1 MDEVGSI
8 IENAAKTSL
17 DCMQKIAEKVA
28 VEAEVERPSAD
39 AAGQFA
45 YVNSATTPNQVKE
58 YAKVRRE
65 STAALGRL
73 RKEPL
78 LARVDF
84 EDEDG
89 KPDAIFIAPVAAPA
103 GLGGPRVAS
112 LNSPVGSIAS
122 KTPGSEYTLKI
133 GGREHDVLITAVTKL
148 YPEKRAKEWDSIN
161 SLISLPDNNNR
172 TIPSLVR
179 FLKGGV
185 SKLMPLEE
193 QVDVLALILAEEEEE
208 DLVISGI
215 VRPEVDGVALRQQ
228 RIVDE
233 YQDEI
238 FRMPIN
244 RRLFLSGP
252 PGTGKTT
259 TLIRRLGQKV
269 DLSEDVLSE
278 TERAAIQ
285 RAGDLADHP
294 RSWMLFSPT
303 ELLKQ
308 YVKENFAREG
318 VPASE
323 ENIKTWSQYREEVA
337 RDYLGLLNTTN
348 RKGLF
353 VLAKESQDYLA
364 ERCGS
369 SEDANWYDAFE
380 EFFWTAVGND
390 LTSEADA
397 LARSSDPE
405 VSKIG
410 ARVASAIAAQRRG
423 TDASIIIELA
433 RVREELSQTLS
444 GLQTEFGK
452 ISNALLNTIL
462 VSDRDFL
469 DKFGNISSDFS
480 RGQQAEQEEEDADEV
495 FDADDDEEALAP
507 TSQTRQAAYVRYAKL
522 LRTLANARSNGKRP
536 GLKTYSG
543 KLSAWLGEERLPS
556 DDQMKQLAQISRS
569 QRRIRKF
576 LRPDRLIMRSIIPKF
591 RNFRS
596 EDAFSSE
603 WYAQVPPTNSVIS
616 WQELDVLML
625 ATMRIGA
632 EVGTS
637 LARAPGIAP
646 PGRGILA
653 SIRELYRNQILVDE
667 VTDFSLIQLAL
678 MHQLAHPS
686 LHSFFVCGDFNQ
698 RLTEWGIT
706 SDEDFDW
713 ISKSFERRSV
723 SISYRQTK
731 KLVELASA
739 VTGLDGS
746 SQQVSL
752 PDFNDIEGIA
762 PVWGKGLASVEAKA
776 DWLRKRIGEIEAR
789 ENKLPSIAVLVNSE
803 GDIEPLAT
811 ELSKLLNDINYSAE
825 ACKDGKSI
833 GSEKTIRIFDIQH
846 IKGLEFQAAFI
857 LDMDA
862 LIQKKPT
869 LFNKYLYVGA
879 TRAATY
885 FGLTFA
891 GGVPEAMARI
901 SEHFADDWK
910 G

>member
-1 MDEVGSI
+1 
-8 IENAAKTSL
+8 
-17 DCMQKIAEKVA
+17 MQKIAGK
-28 VEAEVERPSAD
+28 VEAEPEASIPEAG
-39 AAGQFA
+39 GQFA
-45 YVNSATTPNQVKE
+45 VVHAFNTPNQVKE

-65 STAALGRL
+65 TTASLERL
-73 RKEPL
+73 RKEPI

-89 KPDAIFIAPVAAPA
+89 KRDAIFIAPVAPPA

-122 KTPGSEYTLKI
+122 KKPGAEYTLKVD
-133 GGREHDVLITAVTKL
+133 GREHDVLITAVTKL
-148 YPEKRAKEWDSIN
+148 YPEKHAKEWDSIN
-161 SLISLPDNNNR
+161 SQIILRDDTR
-172 TIPSLVR
+172 TIPSLLR
-179 FLKGGV
+179 YLKSGTSG
-185 SKLMPLEE
+185 PQPAEE
-193 QVDVLALILAEEEEE
+193 QEDILARILATAEQ
-208 DLVISGI
+208 DSLVISGI
-215 VRPEVDGVALRQQ
+215 VRPEVDGVTLRQQ

-285 RAGDLADHP
+285 RVGDLADHP

-323 ENIKTWSQYREEVA
+323 ENIKTWSQYRIEVA

-353 VLAKESQDYLA
+353 VLAKEKPDYLA
-364 ERCGS
+364 DRCGS
-369 SEDANWYDAFE
+369 SEDAAWYDAFLSY
-380 EFFWTAVGND
+380 FWDALGAD
-390 LTSEADA
+390 LASEADA
-397 LARSSDPE
+397 LARSPDSSVAPVGTK
-405 VSKIG
+405 VSGILTTQRSG
-410 ARVASAIAAQRRG
+410 LDARVIV
-423 TDASIIIELA
+423 D
-433 RVREELSQTLS
+433 LSRIRDDLDQTVS
-444 GLQTEFGK
+444 SLQKSFAK
-452 ISNALLNTIL
+452 VSDALLRSIL
-462 VSDRDFL
+462 LSDEHFL
-469 DKFGNISSDFS
+469 DKFGKVSADLR
-480 RGQQAEQEEEDADEV
+480 RGQQDEPEDEDTDEI
-495 FDADDDEEALAP
+495 FDGDEDEEPSHP
-507 TSQTRQAAYVRYAKL
+507 TSQTVQAAYARYAQL
-522 LRTLANARSNGKRP
+522 LRTLANARSNGKKP
-536 GLKTYSG
+536 GPKSYAG
-543 KLSAWLGEERLPS
+543 KLAAWLGDERLPN
-556 DDQMKQLAQISRS
+556 DEQMKQLAQIARS
-569 QRRIRKF
+569 QRRLRKF
-576 LRPDRLIMRSIIPKF
+576 MRPDRLIMRSIITKF
-591 RNFRS
+591 RSFRA
-596 EDAFSSE
+596 EEASSRA
-603 WYAQVPPTNSVIS
+603 WYTQAPSSASVIS

-625 ATMRIGA
+625 ATMRVGA
-632 EVGTS
+632 EVS
-637 LARAPGIAP
+637 SNVARIPDAEP
-646 PGRGILA
+646 PSRGILA
-653 SIRELYRNQILVDE
+653 DIKTLYRNQILVDE

-678 MHQLAHPS
+678 MHELTHPN

-706 SDEDFDW
+706 SDRDFDW

-723 SISYRQTK
+723 SISYRQTR

-739 VTGLDGS
+739 VTALDGAN
-746 SQQVSL
+746 QEVSL
-752 PDFNDIEGIA
+752 PDFNDIDGIA
-762 PVWGKGLASVEAKA
+762 PVWGEGLSTVEGKA
-776 DWLRKRIGEIEAR
+776 RWLRARIGEIEAR
-789 ENKLPSIAVLVNSE
+789 DNRLPSIAVLVNSE
-803 GDIEPLAT
+803 EDVEPLAL
-811 ELSKLLNDINYSAE
+811 ELNKMLHDINYRAE

-833 GSEKTIRIFDIQH
+833 GSEKTIRVFDIQH
-846 IKGLEFQAAFI
+846 IKGLEFQAAFFM
-857 LDMDA
+857 DMDS

-885 FGLTFA
+885 FGLTFT
-891 GGVPEAMARI
+891 GEVPLEMIPI
-901 SEHFADDWK
+901 SEHFLDSWE

>member
-1 MDEVGSI
+1 MEESKPI
-8 IENAAKTSL
+8 IENAARTSL
-17 DCMQKIAEKVA
+17 DCMEKIAGK
-28 VEAEVERPSAD
+28 VEAEAEVPTLE

-45 YVNSATTPNQVKE
+45 TVNSFTTPNQVKE
-58 YAKVRRE
+58 YAKVRSE
-65 STAALGRL
+65 TTASLGRL

-89 KPDAIFIAPVAAPA
+89 KPDAIFIAPVAPPA

-122 KTPGSEYTLKI
+122 KKPGAGYTVKI

-148 YPEKRAKEWDSIN
+148 YPEKRAKEWDSVN
-161 SLISLPDNNNR
+161 SQISLRGDTR
-172 TIPSLVR
+172 TIPSLLR
-179 FLKGGV
+179 YLKSGTSG
-185 SKLMPLEE
+185 PQPADE
-193 QVDVLALILAEEEEE
+193 QEDILARILATAEQGS
-208 DLVISGI
+208 LVIPGI
-215 VRPEVDGVALRQQ
+215 VRPELDGVTLRQQ

-269 DLSEDVLSE
+269 DLSEDVLTD

-285 RAGDLADHP
+285 RVGDLSDHP

-323 ENIKTWSQYREEVA
+323 ENIKTWSQYRVEVA

-353 VLAKESQDYLA
+353 VLAEERPDYLA
-364 ERCGS
+364 DRCGS
-369 SEDANWYDAFE
+369 SEDAAWYDAFLAH
-380 EFFWTAVGND
+380 FWGAVSAD
-390 LTSEADA
+390 FASEAEA
-397 LARSSDPE
+397 LARSPDPK
-405 VSKIG
+405 VAMVG
-410 ARVASAIAAQRRG
+410 ARVVSVLSTHRG
-423 TDASIIIELA
+423 GLDG
-433 RVREELSQTLS
+433 RVIVDLGRLS
-444 GLQTEFGK
+444 GEIKETVSSLQVAFAKVSDELLNRILYADVEFLSKFGK
-452 ISNALLNTIL
+452 
-462 VSDRDFL
+462 VSADLRRA
-469 DKFGNISSDFS
+469 S
-480 RGQQAEQEEEDADEV
+480 QEETDDEDADEI
-495 FDADDDEEALAP
+495 FDGDEDEELSHSS
-507 TSQTRQAAYVRYAKL
+507 SQPIRVAYARYAQL
-522 LRTLANARSNGKRP
+522 LRTLANARSNGKKP
-536 GLKTYSG
+536 GPNSYAG
-543 KLSAWLGEERLPS
+543 KLGAWLADGRLPN
-556 DDQMKQLAQISRS
+556 DEQMKQLAQIARS
-569 QRRIRKF
+569 QRRLRKF

-591 RNFRS
+591 RNFRAD
-596 EDAFSSE
+596 EASSRD
-603 WYAQVPPTNSVIS
+603 WYTQAPPSASLIA

-632 EVGTS
+632 EVS
-637 LARAPGIAP
+637 SNLARVSDSEP
-646 PGRGILA
+646 PSRGILA
-653 SIRELYRNQILVDE
+653 DIRTLYRNQILVDE
-667 VTDFSLIQLAL
+667 VSDFSLIQLAL
-678 MHQLAHPS
+678 MHELAHPS
-686 LHSFFVCGDFNQ
+686 LQSFFVCGDFNQ

-706 SDEDFDW
+706 SDRDFDW

-723 SISYRQTK
+723 SISYRQTR

-739 VTGLDGS
+739 VTALDGAT
-746 SQQVSL
+746 QEVTL
-752 PDFNDIEGIA
+752 PDFNDIDGVA
-762 PVWGKGLASVEAKA
+762 PVWGEELNTIEVKA
-776 DWLRKRIGEIEAR
+776 RWLRTRIGEIEAR
-789 ENKLPSIAVLVNSE
+789 DNRLPSIAVLVNSE
-803 GDIEPLAT
+803 EDVEPLAL
-811 ELSKLLNDINYSAE
+811 ELNKMLRDINYSAE

-833 GSEKTIRIFDIQH
+833 GSEKTIRVFDIQH
-846 IKGLEFQAAFI
+846 IKGLEFQAAFFM
-857 LDMDA
+857 DMDS

-869 LFNKYLYVGA
+869 LFSKYLYVGA

-885 FGLTFA
+885 FGLSFT
-891 GGVPEAMARI
+891 GRVPPEMASI
-901 SEHFADDWK
+901 SGHFKDTWE

>member
-1 MDEVGSI
+1 MEESRPI
-8 IENAAKTSL
+8 IENAARTSL
-17 DCMQKIAEKVA
+17 DCMQKIASK
-28 VEAEVERPSAD
+28 VEAEAEASIPEAV
-39 AAGQFA
+39 GQFA
-45 YVNSATTPNQVKE
+45 VVNSFTTPNQVEE

-65 STAALGRL
+65 TTASLGRL

-89 KPDAIFIAPVAAPA
+89 KPDAIFIAPVAPPA
-103 GLGGPRVAS
+103 GLGRPRVAS

-122 KTPGSEYTLKI
+122 KKPGAEYTLKI

-148 YPEKRAKEWDSIN
+148 YPEKHAKEWDSIN
-161 SLISLPDNNNR
+161 SQIILRDDTR
-172 TIPSLVR
+172 TIPSLLR
-179 FLKGGV
+179 YLKSSTSGTQ
-185 SKLMPLEE
+185 PAQE
-193 QVDVLALILAEEEEE
+193 QEDILARILATAEQ
-208 DLVISGI
+208 DSLIISGI
-215 VRPEVDGVALRQQ
+215 VRPEVDGVMLRQQ

-285 RAGDLADHP
+285 RVGDLADHP

-323 ENIKTWSQYREEVA
+323 ENIKTWSQYRIEVA

-353 VLAKESQDYLA
+353 VLAKEKPDYLA
-364 ERCGS
+364 DRCGS
-369 SEDANWYDAFE
+369 SEDAAWYDAFLSY
-380 EFFWTAVGND
+380 FWDALGAD
-390 LTSEADA
+390 LASETDA
-397 LARSSDPE
+397 LARSPDSSVAPVGTK
-405 VSKIG
+405 VSGILTTQRSG
-410 ARVASAIAAQRRG
+410 LDARVIVDLSRIRDDLDQTVSSLQKSFAKVS
-423 TDASIIIELA
+423 DALLRSIL
-433 RVREELSQTLS
+433 LSDEHFL
-444 GLQTEFGK
+444 EKFGK
-452 ISNALLNTIL
+452 
-462 VSDRDFL
+462 VSADLR
-469 DKFGNISSDFS
+469 
-480 RGQQAEQEEEDADEV
+480 RGQQEEPEDEDTDEI
-495 FDADDDEEALAP
+495 FDGDEDEEPSHP
-507 TSQTRQAAYVRYAKL
+507 TSQTVQAAYARYAQL
-522 LRTLANARSNGKRP
+522 LRTLANARSNGKKP
-536 GLKTYSG
+536 GAKSYAG
-543 KLSAWLGEERLPS
+543 KLAAWLGDERLPN
-556 DDQMKQLAQISRS
+556 DEQMKQLAQIARS
-569 QRRIRKF
+569 QRRLRKF
-576 LRPDRLIMRSIIPKF
+576 MRPDRLIMRSIITKF
-591 RNFRS
+591 RSFRA
-596 EDAFSSE
+596 EEASSRA
-603 WYAQVPPTNSVIS
+603 WYTQAPSSASVIS

-632 EVGTS
+632 EVS
-637 LARAPGIAP
+637 SNLARIPDAEP
-646 PGRGILA
+646 PSRGILA
-653 SIRELYRNQILVDE
+653 DIKTLYRHQILVDE

-678 MHQLAHPS
+678 MHELAHPN

-706 SDEDFDW
+706 SDRDFDW

-723 SISYRQTK
+723 SISYRQTR

-739 VTGLDGS
+739 VTALDGAN
-746 SQQVSL
+746 QEVSL
-752 PDFNDIEGIA
+752 PDFNDIDGIA
-762 PVWGKGLASVEAKA
+762 PVWGEGLSTVEGKA
-776 DWLRKRIGEIEAR
+776 RWLRARIGEIEAR
-789 ENKLPSIAVLVNSE
+789 DNRLPSIAVLVNSE
-803 GDIEPLAT
+803 EDVEPLAL
-811 ELSKLLNDINYSAE
+811 ELNKMLHEINYSAE

-833 GSEKTIRIFDIQH
+833 GSEKTIRVFDIQH
-846 IKGLEFQAAFI
+846 IKGLEFQAAFFM
-857 LDMDA
+857 DMDS

-885 FGLTFA
+885 FGLTFT
-891 GGVPEAMARI
+891 GEAPLEMIPI
-901 SEHFADDWK
+901 SEHFLDSWEA
-910 G
+910 

>member
-1 MDEVGSI
+1 MR
-8 IENAAKTSL
+8 
-17 DCMQKIAEKVA
+17 KIAGK
-28 VEAEVERPSAD
+28 VEAEAD
-39 AAGQFA
+39 APIPEAVGQFA
-45 YVNSATTPNQVKE
+45 AVNSFTTPNQVDE

-65 STAALGRL
+65 TAVSLGRL

-89 KPDAIFIAPVAAPA
+89 KPDAIFIAPVAPPA

-122 KTPGSEYTLKI
+122 KKPGAEYTLKI

-148 YPEKRAKEWDSIN
+148 YPEKHAKEWDSIN
-161 SLISLPDNNNR
+161 SQIILRDDTR
-172 TIPSLVR
+172 TIPSLLR
-179 FLKGGV
+179 YLKSSTSGTQ
-185 SKLMPLEE
+185 PAQE
-193 QVDVLALILAEEEEE
+193 QEDILARILATAEQ
-208 DLVISGI
+208 DSLVISGI
-215 VRPEVDGVALRQQ
+215 VRPEVDGVTLRQQ

-285 RAGDLADHP
+285 RVGDLADHP

-323 ENIKTWSQYREEVA
+323 ENIKTWSQYRVEVA
-337 RDYLGLLNTTN
+337 CDYLGLLNTTN

-353 VLAKESQDYLA
+353 VLAKEKPDYLA
-364 ERCGS
+364 DRCGS
-369 SEDANWYDAFE
+369 SEDAAWYDAFLSY
-380 EFFWTAVGND
+380 FWDALGAD
-390 LTSEADA
+390 LASDADA
-397 LARSSDPE
+397 LARSPDSPVALVGTK
-405 VSKIG
+405 VSGILTTQRSG
-410 ARVASAIAAQRRG
+410 LDARVIV
-423 TDASIIIELA
+423 D
-433 RVREELSQTLS
+433 LSRIRDDLDQTVS
-444 GLQTEFGK
+444 SLQKAFAK
-452 ISNALLNTIL
+452 VSDALLRSIL
-462 VSDRDFL
+462 LSDEHFL
-469 DKFGNISSDFS
+469 DKFGKVSADLR
-480 RGQQAEQEEEDADEV
+480 RGQQEEPEDEDTDEI
-495 FDADDDEEALAP
+495 FDGDEDEEPSHP
-507 TSQTRQAAYVRYAKL
+507 TSQTVQAAYARYAQL
-522 LRTLANARSNGKRP
+522 LRTLANARSNGKKP
-536 GLKTYSG
+536 GPKSYAG
-543 KLSAWLGEERLPS
+543 KLAAWLGDERLPN
-556 DDQMKQLAQISRS
+556 DEQMKQLAQIARS
-569 QRRIRKF
+569 QRRLRKF
-576 LRPDRLIMRSIIPKF
+576 MRPDRLIMRSIITKF
-591 RNFRS
+591 RSFRAG
-596 EDAFSSE
+596 EASSSA
-603 WYAQVPPTNSVIS
+603 WYTQALSSASVIS

-632 EVGTS
+632 EVS
-637 LARAPGIAP
+637 SNLARIPDAEP
-646 PGRGILA
+646 PSRGILA
-653 SIRELYRNQILVDE
+653 DIKTLYRNQILVDE

-678 MHQLAHPS
+678 MHELAHPN

-706 SDEDFDW
+706 SDRDFDW

-723 SISYRQTK
+723 TISYRQTR

-739 VTGLDGS
+739 VAALDGA
-746 SQQVSL
+746 SQEVTL
-752 PDFNDIEGIA
+752 PDFNDIDGIA
-762 PVWGKGLASVEAKA
+762 PVWGEGLSTIEGKA
-776 DWLRKRIGEIEAR
+776 RWLRARIGEIEAR
-789 ENKLPSIAVLVNSE
+789 DNRLPSIAVLVNSE
-803 GDIEPLAT
+803 EEVEPLAL
-811 ELSKLLNDINYSAE
+811 ELNKMLRDINYSAE
-825 ACKDGKSI
+825 ACRDGKSI
-833 GSEKTIRIFDIQH
+833 GSEKTIRVFDVQH
-846 IKGLEFQAAFI
+846 IKGLEFQAAFFM
-857 LDMDA
+857 DMDS

-885 FGLTFA
+885 FGLSFT
-891 GGVPEAMARI
+891 GKVPAEMVPMA
-901 SEHFADDWK
+901 EHFLTRW
-910 G
+910 